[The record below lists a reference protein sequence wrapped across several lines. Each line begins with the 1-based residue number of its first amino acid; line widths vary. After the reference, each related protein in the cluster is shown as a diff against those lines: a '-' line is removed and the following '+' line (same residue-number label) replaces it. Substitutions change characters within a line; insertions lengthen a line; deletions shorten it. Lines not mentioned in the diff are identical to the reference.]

1 MIRGCDPKALISMP
15 ALWPRPPKGYGP
27 GHLRV
32 KGFRYGA
39 NVDFWLGAMG
49 QIPILAMGQT
59 LKIIRIF
66 NHNGRYEG

>member
-1 MIRGCDPKALISMP
+1 MEFRNMTRNEKHRNVETNACLKD
-15 ALWPRPPKGYGP
+15 
-27 GHLRV
+27 
-32 KGFRYGA
+32 FRYGA